1 MVLSGWSME
10 TTVSVSVFRFIDN
23 FELTK
28 IPSLPWHAPKRYFD
42 IAGDSTQYHG
52 AFNLGRTTN
61 LDASD
66 FNLAK
71 GNGCGE
77 VSTYQGAPRKL
88 AAGYASPEALR
99 QSNRAYHANVMYND
113 VQIGIILDAL
123 HSSSSRDDTIIVF
136 TSDHGFH
143 LGDKGLYCK
152 HTNFEAA
159 TKTPVVVVPAKRDPI
174 RYQRGGK
181 SYAPVE
187 LLDIMPTLFELA
199 RLENHVDLSI
209 YKVWQGVSLM
219 PILKDPENA
228 YVKQMAVSQYFRNT
242 GSAQIWGY
250 SVRTT
255 RYRYTGWDRKF
266 EELYDYL
273 QDEWETN
280 SFQKNQALKNSLLNN
295 AYYNAR
301 NFNAGRMKIPF
312 DFADRTAMKDRPSSL
327 FA

>member
-1 MVLSGWSME
+1 MAGSS
-10 TTVSVSVFRFIDN
+10 DN
-23 FELTK
+23 F
-28 IPSLPWHAPKRYFD
+28 
-42 IAGDSTQYHG
+42 HG
-52 AFNLGRTTN
+52 AFNLGRTSN
-61 LDASD
+61 LDSAD
-66 FNLAK
+66 YILAK

-77 VSTYQGAPRKL
+77 VSSYQGAPRKI
-88 AAGYASPEALR
+88 APGYASPEALR

-123 HSSSSRDDTIIVF
+123 QSSGSKDDTIIVF
-136 TSDHGFH
+136 TGDHGFH

-159 TKTPVVVVPAKRDPI
+159 TKTPVVIVPAIRDPI
-174 RYQRGGK
+174 KYQRGGK

-187 LLDIMPTLFELA
+187 LLDIMPTLFEMA
-199 RLENHVDLSI
+199 RLQSHVDLSSFRT
-209 YKVWQGVSLM
+209 WQGVSLV

-242 GSAQIWGY
+242 GSALIWGY

-255 RYRYTGWDRKF
+255 RYRYTGWGKFF

-280 SFQKNQALKNSLLNN
+280 SLQKNQALRNSLLNQ
-295 AYYNAR
+295 AYYGGR
-301 NFNAGRMKIPF
+301 NFNAGKMKIPF
-312 DFADRTAMKDRPSSL
+312 DFADRAAMRDRPSSS